1 MAVRAS
7 KPAET
12 TTAQLGREV
21 LHLAAQHGFY
31 PAAHDDFDVVHE
43 MASRLMAHKVTS
55 IATFRAVQD
64 VQPWA
69 SCCYREDG
77 VVTGLMG
84 LLLLRE
90 KAVAQMLDGSFD
102 GMEVDTDLLSRGRE
116 LTAMGYGWGMAATT
130 PASSA
135 ALRACVWQ
143 VRSVALGHLSFT
155 ATAVTP
161 AGRHVCITRLGYR
174 PMRHP
179 DDSLLISDPIV
190 ARRVAA

>member
-1 MAVRAS
+1 MDVRIS
-7 KPAET
+7 KPAE

-21 LHLAAQHGFY
+21 LRIATRYGFES
-31 PAAHDDFDVVHE
+31 AGHDDFDVVHD
-43 MASRLMAHKVTS
+43 MASRLMEHKVTS
-55 IATFRAVQD
+55 IATFRAVQA
-64 VQPWA
+64 VQCWA
-69 SCCYREDG
+69 SCCYRENG
-77 VVTGLMG
+77 VITGLMG
-84 LLLLRE
+84 LLLLRD
-90 KAVAQMLDGSFD
+90 KAVAQMLDGTFD

-116 LTAMGYGWGMAATT
+116 PAAMGYGWGMAATT

-135 ALRACVWQ
+135 ALRSCVWE

-190 ARRVAA
+190 ARQVAA